1 MQAAY
6 GSRMMFLYKSRIKK
20 ASKGSRKYHQIHSKT
35 RERHDSVLKR
45 EKINTEG
52 HILMKIN
59 DLYNIWCEKVTDQA
73 LQAELKAMA
82 GDEAKID
89 DCFYQSLA
97 FGTGGLRGILGAG
110 TNRMNIH
117 TVGVAAQAVAQWVN
131 DGGNAD
137 KGVAIAYDSRN
148 MSTEMAR
155 ISAAILAANGVKA
168 YIYTELQ
175 PTPLASYAVMKLGCA
190 AGIVITA
197 SHNPAKYNGFK
208 CYGPEGYQLTD
219 DDAHAIEHIM
229 SGLDIFDDVKVGD
242 YDKLLA
248 DGLIVE
254 MGDDVVDG
262 FIDAIMKCQIHPEA
276 CREAGLKV
284 IYTPLCGAG
293 HRPVCKALER
303 AGIEGLRVVESQ
315 RMPDGNFPGLVRP
328 NPEERAAFDEA
339 LKMTADYQADL
350 LLATDPDCDR
360 VGIAVRD
367 GDGYTLLN
375 GNETGVL
382 LMDYMLG
389 QLKAVGKLHEKPVA
403 IRSIVSSALADKVC
417 ENYGCHIR
425 CVLTGFKYIGEVM
438 AKLAANG
445 ESDRFVLGFE
455 ESYGYLCGD
464 HARDKDAVVAS
475 LMICE
480 MVSYYKQ
487 QGKPLLEVLYDLY
500 NKYGWY
506 RHRLINLDFE
516 PGQAGEKMRDD
527 IMDWL
532 RNAEIKEISG
542 SEVVEFRD
550 YTQPTRSAGH
560 LLPTSNVLEYV
571 LSDDSVLI
579 ARPSGTEPKLKF
591 YLTAQGDSMEASD
604 ARLDE
609 LAKAVYT
616 YAKESVGY
624 ES

>member
-1 MQAAY
+1 MKTNELY
-6 GSRMMFLYKSRIKK
+6 G
-20 ASKGSRKYHQIHSKT
+20 
-35 RERHDSVLKR
+35 
-45 EKINTEG
+45 
-52 HILMKIN
+52 
-59 DLYNIWCEKVTDQA
+59 IWCEKVTDAA
-73 LQAELKAMA
+73 LQAELAAMK
-82 GDEAKID
+82 GDEAKIED
-89 DCFYQSLA
+89 SFYQTLA

-117 TVGVAAQAVAQWVN
+117 TVALATQAVAQWVN
-131 DGGNAD
+131 NAGKAD
-137 KGVAIAYDSRN
+137 AGVAIAYDSRN

-155 ISAAILAANGVKA
+155 ISAAVLAANGVKA

-229 SGLDIFDDVKVGD
+229 GGLDIFDDVKVGD
-242 YDKLLA
+242 YAELLA
-248 DGLIVE
+248 KGLIIE

-262 FIDAIMKCQIHPEA
+262 FIDAIMKCQLNPEA

-303 AGIEGLRVVESQ
+303 AGIDGLRVVESQ
-315 RMPDGNFPGLVRP
+315 RNPDGNFPGLVRP
-328 NPEERAAFDEA
+328 NPEEKAAFNEA
-339 LKMTADYQADL
+339 IKMAADYPADL

-367 GDGYTLLN
+367 GDDYKLLN

-389 QLKAVGKLHEKPVA
+389 QRKAKGTLHAQPVA

-417 ENYGCHIR
+417 ENYGCRIR

-438 AKLAANG
+438 AELAAKG
-445 ESDRFVLGFE
+445 ESDRFVMGFE
-455 ESYGYLCGD
+455 ESYGYLCGN

-487 QGKPLLEVLYDLY
+487 QGKPLLEVLHGLY

-506 RHRLINLDFE
+506 RHRLVNLDFE
-516 PGQAGEKMRDD
+516 PGQAGERMRDD
-527 IMDWL
+527 IMGWL
-532 RNAEIKEISG
+532 RGANLTEIAGAKVAET
-542 SEVVEFRD
+542 RD
-550 YTQPTRSAGH
+550 YSSPVEIAG
-560 LLPTSNVLEYV
+560 LVLPTSDVVEYV
-571 LSDDSVLI
+571 LDDDCVVI

-591 YLTAQGDSMEASD
+591 YLTAQGESMEASE
-604 ARLDE
+604 ARLDQLE
-609 LAKAVYT
+609 KEVYAYAKA
-616 YAKESVGY
+616 SVGY
-624 ES
+624 EK

>member
-1 MQAAY
+1 MKTNE
-6 GSRMMFLYKSRIKK
+6 LYS
-20 ASKGSRKYHQIHSKT
+20 
-35 RERHDSVLKR
+35 
-45 EKINTEG
+45 
-52 HILMKIN
+52 
-59 DLYNIWCEKVTDQA
+59 IWCQKVTDPT
-73 LQAELKAMA
+73 LKAELEGMA
-82 GDEAKID
+82 GDQAKID
-89 DCFYQSLA
+89 DSFYQSLA

-155 ISAAILAANGVKA
+155 RSAAILAGNGVKT
-168 YIYTELQ
+168 YIYSELE

-208 CYGPEGYQLTD
+208 CYGPQGYQLTD

-229 SGLDIFDDVKVGD
+229 SGLDIFDDVRVGD
-242 YDKLLA
+242 YDALLA
-248 DGLIVE
+248 EGLIVE
-254 MGDDVVDG
+254 MGEDVVDG
-262 FIDAIMKCQIHPEA
+262 FIDAIMKCQLNPEA

-293 HRPVCKALER
+293 HKPVCKALER
-303 AGIEGLRVVESQ
+303 AGIDGLRVVESQ
-315 RMPDGNFPGLVRP
+315 RNPDGNFPGLVRP
-328 NPEERAAFDEA
+328 NPEERAAFNEA
-339 LKMTADYQADL
+339 IKMAEDYPADL

-367 GDGYTLLN
+367 GEGYTLLN
-375 GNETGVL
+375 GNETGIL

-389 QLKAVGKLHEKPVA
+389 QLKAQGKLHENPVA

-417 ENYGCHIR
+417 ENYGCRIR

-438 AKLAANG
+438 AQLADAG

-487 QGKPLLEVLYDLY
+487 QGKSLLEVLYGIYD
-500 NKYGWY
+500 KYGWY
-506 RHRLINLDFE
+506 RHRLVNLDFE
-516 PGQAGEKMRDD
+516 PGQAGERMRDD
-527 IMDWL
+527 IMAWL
-532 RNAEIKEISG
+532 RGAELKEIAG
-542 SEVVEFRD
+542 SAVREHRD
-550 YTQPTRSAGH
+550 YNQPTESAGYI
-560 LLPTSNVLEYV
+560 LPTSDVLEWV
-571 LSDDSVLI
+571 LEDDCVVI

-591 YLTAQGDSMEASD
+591 YLTAQGESLEASD
-604 ARLDE
+604 SRLAE
-609 LAKAVYT
+609 LAEEVYA
-616 YAKESVGY
+616 YAKSAVGY
-624 ES
+624 EK

>member
-1 MQAAY
+1 MPL
-6 GSRMMFLYKSRIKK
+6 R
-20 ASKGSRKYHQIHSKT
+20 QINY
-35 RERHDSVLKR
+35 
-45 EKINTEG
+45 NTEG
-52 HILMKIN
+52 HIYMKVN
-59 DLYNIWCEKVTDQA
+59 ELYNIWCEKVTDQA
-73 LQAELKAMA
+73 LQTELKAMA
-82 GDEAKID
+82 GDDAKID

-131 DGGNAD
+131 DGGKAD
-137 KGVAIAYDSRN
+137 MGVAIAYDSRN

-155 ISAAILAANGVKA
+155 RSAAIIAANGVKA
-168 YIYTELQ
+168 YIYSELQ

-219 DDAHAIEHIM
+219 DDAHAIEQIM
-229 SGLDIFDDVKVGD
+229 AGLDIFDDVKVGD
-242 YDKLLA
+242 YDALVA
-248 DGLIVE
+248 EGLIVE
-254 MGDDVVDG
+254 MGDDMVDT
-262 FIDAIMKCQIHPEA
+262 FIDAIMKCQLNPEV

-293 HRPVCKALER
+293 HKPVCKALER

-315 RMPDGNFPGLVRP
+315 RNPDGNFPGLVRP

-339 LKMTADYQADL
+339 IKMAADYPADL

-367 GDGYTLLN
+367 GEGYTLLN

-389 QLKAVGKLHEKPVA
+389 QRKAKGMLHEKPVA

-417 ENYGCHIR
+417 ENYDCRIR

-438 AKLAANG
+438 AELAANG
-445 ESDRFVLGFE
+445 ESDRFVMGFE

-487 QGKPLLEVLYDLY
+487 QGRPLLEVLYDIY

-516 PGQAGEKMRDD
+516 PGQAGERMRDD
-527 IMDWL
+527 IMSWL
-532 RNAEIKEISG
+532 RGAELKEIAG
-542 SEVVEFRD
+542 SAVKENRD
-550 YTQPTRSAGH
+550 YEQPTESAGY
-560 LLPTSNVLEYV
+560 LLPTSNVLEWV
-571 LSDDSVLI
+571 LSDDCVVI

-591 YLTAQGDSMEASD
+591 YLTAQGESLEASD

-609 LAKAVYT
+609 LEKAVYAF
-616 YAKESVGY
+616 AKESVGY
-624 ES
+624 EA

>member
-1 MQAAY
+1 MAALT
-6 GSRMMFLYKSRIKK
+6 GGKS
-20 ASKGSRKYHQIHSKT
+20 
-35 RERHDSVLKR
+35 
-45 EKINTEG
+45 NTEG
-52 HILMKIN
+52 YIRMKVN
-59 DLYNIWCEKVTDQA
+59 DLYKIWCEKVTDQR
-73 LQAELKAMA
+73 LRSELESMA
-82 GDEAKID
+82 DDEAKIN
-89 DCFYQSLA
+89 DCFYQTLA

-117 TVGVAAQAVAQWVN
+117 TVGVAAQAVAQWVKA
-131 DGGNAD
+131 DGNAD

-148 MSTEMAR
+148 MSTEMAH
-155 ISAAILAANGVKA
+155 ISAAILAANGVRA
-168 YIYTELQ
+168 YIYKELQ

-208 CYGPEGYQLTD
+208 CYGPQGFQITD

-229 SGLDIFDDVKVGD
+229 SGLDIFDDVRTGD
-242 YDKLLA
+242 YDALLA

-254 MGDDVVDG
+254 MGDEMVDT
-262 FIDAIMKCQIHPEA
+262 FIDAIMKCQLNPEA
-276 CREAGLKV
+276 CRTAGLNV

-315 RMPDGNFPGLVRP
+315 RVPNGDFPGLVRP

-339 LKMTADYQADL
+339 IKMAADYPADL

-389 QLKAVGKLHEKPVA
+389 QRREKGLLHEHPVA

-417 ENYGCHIR
+417 ESYGCHIR
-425 CVLTGFKYIGEVM
+425 CVLTGFKYIGEAM
-438 AKLAANG
+438 AELADKG
-445 ESDRFVLGFE
+445 ESDRFVMGFE

-487 QGKPLLEVLYDLY
+487 QGKKLLDVLYGIY
-500 NKYGWY
+500 NKFGWY

-516 PGQAGEKMRDD
+516 PGQAGERMRDE
-527 IMDWL
+527 IMSWL
-532 RNAEIKEISG
+532 RGSGIKSIAG
-542 SEVVEFRD
+542 ADVVDIRD
-550 YTQPTRSAGH
+550 YTQPTESAGH
-560 LLPTSNVLEYV
+560 LLPKSNVLEWV

-591 YLTAQGDSMEASD
+591 YLTAQGKSLAESD

-609 LAKAVYT
+609 LEKAVYA

-624 ES
+624 EK

>member
-1 MQAAY
+1 
-6 GSRMMFLYKSRIKK
+6 
-20 ASKGSRKYHQIHSKT
+20 
-35 RERHDSVLKR
+35 
-45 EKINTEG
+45 
-52 HILMKIN
+52 MKVN

-73 LQAELKAMA
+73 LQSELKAMA
-82 GDEAKID
+82 GDDARID
-89 DCFYQSLA
+89 DCFYQALA

-131 DGGNAD
+131 DGGNAA

-148 MSTEMAR
+148 MSTEMAHR
-155 ISAAILAANGVKA
+155 SAAILAANGVKT
-168 YIYTELQ
+168 YIYSELQ

-208 CYGPEGYQLTD
+208 CYGPQGFQITD
-219 DDAHAIEHIM
+219 DDAHAIEKIM

-242 YDKLLA
+242 YDALLA
-248 DGLIVE
+248 EGLIVE
-254 MGDDVVDG
+254 MGDDMVDT
-262 FIDAIMKCQIHPEA
+262 FIDAIMKCQLNPNA

-303 AGIEGLRVVESQ
+303 AGIDGLRVVECQ
-315 RMPDGNFPGLVRP
+315 RNPDGNFPGLVRP

-339 LKMTADYQADL
+339 IKMAADYPADL

-367 GDGYTLLN
+367 GEGYTLLN

-382 LMDYMLG
+382 LLDYMLG
-389 QLKAVGKLHEKPVA
+389 QRKMQGTLHENPVA

-417 ENYGCHIR
+417 ESYDCRIR

-438 AKLAANG
+438 AELADKG
-445 ESDRFVLGFE
+445 ESDRFVMGFE

-487 QGKPLLEVLYDLY
+487 QGKQLLEVLYDIY

-516 PGQAGEKMRDD
+516 PGQAGERMRDD
-527 IMDWL
+527 IMSWL
-532 RNAEIKEISG
+532 RNSGLEEIAGAK
-542 SEVVEFRD
+542 VVESRD
-550 YTQPTRSAGH
+550 YTQPTESAGY
-560 LLPTSNVLEYV
+560 LLPTSNVLEWV

-591 YLTAQGDSMEASD
+591 YLTAQGESLAASD

-609 LAKAVYT
+609 LEQAVYA

-624 ES
+624 EK